1 MSTEEETKLSPG
13 LILIHKIFSLRNL
26 VGSFNSGAEGEEK
39 SQRKEKGGGGGGGG
53 GGDSK
58 EMKDDSTGLYH
69 WCPDRQ
75 FQSALVT
82 RQEAAETSWLDHL
95 VVGVFAE
102 ASSPPLGLRN
112 LIMPLR
118 ASNIP
123 HSQIRQ
129 VVILGNIQFIEK

>member
-1 MSTEEETKLSPG
+1 MSTEEETKLSPR
-13 LILIHKIFSLRNL
+13 LILIHKINSLRNL

-39 SQRKEKGGGGGGGG
+39 RERKEKGGGG

-58 EMKDDSTGLYH
+58 EMKYDSTGLYH